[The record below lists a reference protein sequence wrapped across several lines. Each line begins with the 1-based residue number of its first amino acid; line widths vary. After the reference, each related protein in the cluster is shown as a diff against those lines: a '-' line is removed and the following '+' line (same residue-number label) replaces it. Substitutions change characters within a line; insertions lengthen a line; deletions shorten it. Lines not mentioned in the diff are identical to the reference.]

1 MMTIRKKTLSIGVAL
16 AVAALFVAGPVR
28 AQVAPA
34 AGQGAA
40 PAADGDRDGI
50 AATAEDAPSASA
62 IEAMREIASRL
73 DETALQRDFRTDAE
87 ELAQL
92 EAVRDKLDATIGELC
107 CARRAMATRLQANL
121 ERVIGTAASQ
131 IDPIRAPIGA
141 AFGPSAPNRDELAIL
156 AKEGQAL
163 VRNSASFPVRRRS
176 SELLSA
182 RHEDPRLKDPRAD
195 VGSTEA
201 PGNSWIEFSPG
212 RQGMQMYGWRF

>member
-1 MMTIRKKTLSIGVAL
+1 MTICKKTLSIGVAL
-16 AVAALFVAGPVR
+16 ATAALFVADPVH

-34 AGQGAA
+34 AGQG
-40 PAADGDRDGI
+40 PALTAEGDRDGDT
-50 AATAEDAPSASA
+50 AAPETAPSAAA
-62 IEAMREIASRL
+62 IEAMRQIASRL
-73 DETALQRDFRTDAE
+73 DETALQRDFRTDEE

-92 EAVRDKLDATIGELC
+92 EAVRDKLAATMGELC

-121 ERVIGTAASQ
+121 ERVIGTASIQ
-131 IDPIRAPIGA
+131 LDPTRATIGA

-156 AKEGQAL
+156 AKESQAL

-176 SELLSA
+176 SELISA
-182 RHEDPRLKDPRAD
+182 RHEDPRLKDPRGD
-195 VGSTEA
+195 VWSTAA